1 MSLIKN
7 LVTGGI
13 YRILRMIC
21 RIEDAELEKVP
32 TQGPLIVAVNH
43 VNFLDA
49 PLIYTHLAP
58 RPVTAFIKK
67 ETWKN
72 PALGALFSLWGAI
85 PIRRG
90 EADLTAFEGARQALV
105 DGKIL
110 VISPEGTR
118 SGNGVLK
125 KGRPGLVLLAY
136 RTKTPLQP
144 VIYYGAENIWQNLGK
159 LKRTDFHIRV
169 GKPFMLK
176 TNGKLLSKELCEE
189 MITEIMYQLAALLP
203 PQFRGVYSDLSL
215 ATTNYLDF
223 SYAQ

>member
-1 MSLIKN
+1 MSLVQSI
-7 LVTGGI
+7 VTSGI

-21 RIEDAELEKVP
+21 RVDDAELVKVP
-32 TQGPLIVAVNH
+32 ARGPLIVAVNH

-49 PLIYTHLAP
+49 PLIYTHLMP

-90 EADLTAFEGARQALV
+90 EADLTAFEGARQALS
-105 DGKIL
+105 DEKIL

-118 SGNGVLK
+118 SGNGVLN

-136 RTKTPLQP
+136 RTKAPLQP
-144 VIYYGAENIWQNLGK
+144 VVYYGAENVWQNLGK

-169 GKPFMLK
+169 GKSFMLK

-189 MITEIMYQLAALLP
+189 IITEIMYQIAGLLP